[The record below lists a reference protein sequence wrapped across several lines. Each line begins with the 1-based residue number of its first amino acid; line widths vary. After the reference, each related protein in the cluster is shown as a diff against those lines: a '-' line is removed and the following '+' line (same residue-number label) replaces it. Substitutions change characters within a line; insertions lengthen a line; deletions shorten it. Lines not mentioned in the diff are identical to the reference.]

1 MRAAFGL
8 VGILVGI
15 GVLVW
20 LMGKSYLPYAQQTI
34 RTGQSAE
41 SQVQQLAG
49 RDENMRNVAESAE
62 LEVQHNSSG
71 QPTSVLVLAVVENGA
86 YERFWGLKRN
96 DSIIEIGPLSVRD
109 SATSNSAARDF
120 VQEAY
125 QRSQALKVVRDG
137 QRITLEPRSGSA
149 GDSKPTD
156 PIQQQL
162 DAIPRVPG
170 R

>member
-1 MRAAFGL
+1 MRSAFGL

-20 LMGKSYLPYAQQTI
+20 LMGKSYLPYTQQVL
-34 RTGQSAE
+34 RSGQSAE

-71 QPTSVLVLAVVENGA
+71 QPASILVLSVVERGA

-96 DSIIEIGPLSVRD
+96 DSIVSIGPLSVRD
-109 SATSNSAARDF
+109 AATSNSAARDF

-125 QRSQALKVVRDG
+125 QRSQSLTVIRDG
-137 QRITLEPRSGSA
+137 QKLTLEPRSGESS
-149 GDSKPTD
+149 GSKPSD
-156 PIQQQL
+156 PLQQQL
-162 DAIPRVPG
+162 DAIQRIPG
-170 R
+170 H